1 MRSLTKIILWVLG
14 VVIIAVGAYYFLMSI
29 GRRSEVAGPVLQTR
43 QPAADSTLP
52 RTMPKN
58 HPAVGP
64 QVFKKPEGHS
74 SSTVTP
80 SRQPQKTKNTAG
92 AYGTLPT
99 SPPSPVS
106 TSPRPKKT
114 VPYIVERRE
123 KLRKIQSRL
132 LNMIRKNHAVIDVKQ
147 LDAVL
152 AELSQFKDKNGLV
165 GGVDIKALRQNL
177 VVTGEIQKLSRQIQR
192 EGKRPPGQVD
202 MTRLQADIRQ
212 LQELQKKLLPANY
225 YMAPAAGK

>member
-1 MRSLTKIILWVLG
+1 MRSPTKIILWGLG

-43 QPAADSTLP
+43 QPAAGGALP
-52 RTMPKN
+52 RTMPKYY
-58 HPAVGP
+58 PAAVP
-64 QVFKKPEGHS
+64 QVLKKPEEHS
-74 SSTVTP
+74 SSIVTP
-80 SRQPQKTKNTAG
+80 FRQPPKIKNTAG
-92 AYGTLPT
+92 AYGAPPV

-106 TSPRPKKT
+106 TSRRPKKT
-114 VPYIVERRE
+114 VPDAVERGE

-132 LNMIRKNHAVIDVKQ
+132 LNMIRKNHAGIDVKQ

-177 VVTGEIQKLSRQIQR
+177 EVTGEIQELSRQIQQ
-192 EGKRPPGQVD
+192 EGKRPPGQID
-202 MTRLQADIRQ
+202 MTRLRADIKQ
-212 LQELQKKLLPANY
+212 LQALQKKLLPINH